1 MILLPKIQ
9 EPNIATEFLYLPRH
23 LGLMMD
29 GNGRWAQQRG
39 LSRLE
44 GHRQGTR
51 NVRRVLDACA
61 RYNIRIV
68 TLYVFSTENWGRPRE
83 EIEGFFELLAEVID
97 RETEN
102 FRRQGVR
109 LVHSGSLE
117 GVPPVL
123 ADKVRYA
130 VHVTRDNRDYV
141 LNVAFNYGGRMEILR
156 AVQQILADGVP
167 ADLVTE
173 ELFEQ
178 YLFTAGLGDLDLVI
192 RTGGDQRLSNFF
204 LWQAAHSVF
213 YSTPIY
219 WPDFDERALRDAL
232 IAYNQFWLKRNAANG
247 W

>member
-1 MILLPKIQ
+1 MQDL
-9 EPNIATEFLYLPRH
+9 NITPELVYLPRH
-23 LGLMMD
+23 IGLMMD

-44 GHRQGTR
+44 GHRHGTQ

-102 FRRQGVR
+102 FRRQRVR
-109 LVHSGSLE
+109 LIHSGSLD
-117 GVPPVL
+117 GVPPIL
-123 ADKVRYA
+123 ADKVRRA
-130 VHVTRDNRDYV
+130 VEITRANRDYV

-156 AVQQILADGVP
+156 AVQKILAEGIP
-167 ADLVTE
+167 ADAVTE
-173 ELFEQ
+173 ELFER

-204 LWQAAHSVF
+204 LWQAARSVF

-219 WPDFDERALRDAL
+219 WPDFDEHALRDAL
-232 IAYNQFWLKRNAANG
+232 LTYNRFWLEYHAANR
-247 W
+247 